1 MKNYF
6 SAFML
11 LLLCFSC
18 LSIKKDSNPKLDQDP
33 SNAFIS
39 CSGVE
44 FGPNSSYFRAQS
56 IGVSLDQT
64 LSKKKALSFARADLA
79 QSLKIILEPVLR
91 SYLFSLDSKSQN
103 LFKDQLYAIQREVI
117 KEVMNQTNVAC
128 ENLTKDAFGKF
139 KTYLVIEKS
148 SEAFMNQFK
157 ERVMLDPML
166 KMGFDYKLYEKY
178 FLQEMKK
185 LDSF

>member
-1 MKNYF
+1 MKNYVF
-6 SAFML
+6 ALVL
-11 LLLCFSC
+11 LLLSFSC
-18 LSIKKDSNPKLDQDP
+18 LSIKEVSHSPLDQDQY
-33 SNAFIS
+33 NAFIS
-39 CSGVE
+39 CSGIE

-56 IGVSLDQT
+56 IGVSLDQI

-91 SYLFSLDSKSQN
+91 SYLFSLDSKSQD

-117 KEVMNQTNVAC
+117 KEFMNQTNVAC
-128 ENLTKDAFGKF
+128 ENLTKNALGKF

-157 ERVMLDPML
+157 KRVMLDPLL
-166 KMGFDYKLYEKY
+166 KMGFDYNLYEKY